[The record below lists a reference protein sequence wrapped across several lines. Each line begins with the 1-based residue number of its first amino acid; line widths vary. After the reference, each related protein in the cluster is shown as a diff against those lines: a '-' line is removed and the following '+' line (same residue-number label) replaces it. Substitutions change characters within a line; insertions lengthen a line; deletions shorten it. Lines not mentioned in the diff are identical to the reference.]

1 MNLRKCIGDEKQ
13 EVIKILNQGF
23 NIDGVVPRCV
33 GQNNQIKKFRSFS
46 PKIMGGI
53 SNIDDVLFE
62 RCIKYTT
69 ERIKDV
75 KITKYRETNQ
85 IREILNKI
93 VNDLYIFGFIYAPK
107 IKEIYDKAEIN
118 FKGHSLREDDLWNPL
133 LCIAK
138 VIDEENN
145 NTDITDNLLKYAK
158 KLSDE
163 KFERNMENEPKL
175 QLLKYLYEYLD
186 QTINKLVTLKD
197 GREGVESTDLFEFI
211 SKTGELK
218 WIKSKDSLGK
228 YISKFYRFDKKREV
242 GKNKGKEILNSKET
256 YYIFNKEDILKIME
270 DNNIKLED

>member
-138 VIDEENN
+138 VIDEKLEGM
-145 NTDITDNLLKYAK
+145 DDVVVELIRCKTDN
-158 KLSDE
+158 E
-163 KFERNMENEPKL
+163 
-175 QLLKYLYEYLD
+175 
-186 QTINKLVTLKD
+186 TLKQKI
-197 GREGVESTDLFEFI
+197 VDLNKEVYQ
-211 SKTGELK
+211 LK
-218 WIKSKDSLGK
+218 N
-228 YISKFYRFDKKREV
+228 E
-242 GKNKGKEILNSKET
+242 LNSYKSVGFGLYKKKEV
-256 YYIFNKEDILKIME
+256 YVWE
-270 DNNIKLED
+270 

>member
-228 YISKFYRFDKKREV
+228 YISKFYRFEKKREV

-256 YYIFNKEDILKIME
+256 YYILNKEDILKIME